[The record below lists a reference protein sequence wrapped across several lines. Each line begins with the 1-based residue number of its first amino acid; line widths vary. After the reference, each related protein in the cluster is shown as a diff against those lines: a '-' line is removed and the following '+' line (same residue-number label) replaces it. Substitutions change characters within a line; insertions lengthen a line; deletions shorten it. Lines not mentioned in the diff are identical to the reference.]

1 MDNAYWRDGFAL
13 SIVHYPS
20 RHYPLSID
28 AHGYI
33 HYPFC
38 IIHRA
43 LSILSIIHRLPCPLA
58 NVHFSQGQAVV
69 VRYYPAEEDALID
82 AAKAAAE
89 EATKQDYEQRV
100 TIEERWRAKVHSIL
114 GVTSTREDVTDSEG
128 VVCPRKIRKKMT
140 AEGCGTLGYSDAK
153 FKTFVQEC
161 TEEYL
166 AVEQQRGYTWQ
177 DEWQAPRTL
186 FIIRDALFIMQYSLS
201 VLHRRQY
208 ALSIDDHKVYSLSVL
223 HYPPRHYP

>member
-1 MDNAYWRDGFAL
+1 MGIFIIRFAL
-13 SIVHYPS
+13 STAHYP
-20 RHYPLSID
+20 
-28 AHGYI
+28 
-33 HYPFC
+33 
-38 IIHRA
+38 
-43 LSILSIIHRLPCPLA
+43 LSIIHRLPCPLA

-69 VRYYPAEEDALID
+69 RYYP
-82 AAKAAAE
+82 AE

-153 FKTFVQEC
+153 FKTFVQES

-177 DEWQAPRTL
+177 DEWQAPSTL

>member
-1 MDNAYWRDGFAL
+1 
-13 SIVHYPS
+13 
-20 RHYPLSID
+20 
-28 AHGYI
+28 
-33 HYPFC
+33 
-38 IIHRA
+38 
-43 LSILSIIHRLPCPLA
+43 
-58 NVHFSQGQAVV
+58 
-69 VRYYPAEEDALID
+69 
-82 AAKAAAE
+82 
-89 EATKQDYEQRV
+89 
-100 TIEERWRAKVHSIL
+100 
-114 GVTSTREDVTDSEG
+114 
-128 VVCPRKIRKKMT
+128 MT

-177 DEWQAPRTL
+177 DEWQAPSTL